1 MDMTVATPVS
11 QAPKILPKKGD
22 TVALLHR
29 STGDN
34 SKPRLEREKPVEVS
48 TVTAVYLDP
57 FTVKVTSGEVWQ
69 VKACGNSTAKWETV
83 K

>member
-1 MDMTVATPVS
+1 MNSPVATPVS

-29 STGDN
+29 SDQEN
-34 SKPRLEREKPVEVS
+34 SKPRLEKDKHVEVS
-48 TVTAVYLDP
+48 TVVAVYLDP

-83 K
+83 R